1 MKANVNFLK
10 VSDLASITRK
20 LRESSMY
27 GTINTDDRGTYEKIA
42 EDQEGQ
48 VLVSVLPPV
57 ESIKGFLF
65 PAKERVAVYPSDN
78 EQGGLDDNSAAQV
91 IMGARACDL
100 CALTILD
107 KIFLEQ
113 DVADPFYKIRRDNTL
128 LITTDCG
135 EIHET
140 CFCHLVDGKPYPK
153 NGFDINFSPVTDG
166 YLVEVGTEKGQAALD
181 QFEAILRQASPEQ
194 IKQRD
199 NKRAEVLEQLKL
211 QNKEFKKKIDPAKI
225 SDNKAAEIWAYLS
238 ARCVECGACNF
249 ICPTCHCFF
258 LYDQPQHDSPDH
270 SERQKT
276 WDSCLLSN
284 YAKMAGVGGM
294 KPTPRPEV
302 RSRFENRVRHKFD
315 WMPSNLQLFGCVG
328 CGRCIEACLADLD
341 IRDVFKE
348 FGR

>member
-1 MKANVNFLK
+1 MKAIVNFLK
-10 VSDLASITRK
+10 ASDLKKLIPK
-20 LRESSMY
+20 LRENVLY
-27 GTINTDDRGTYEKIA
+27 GTINAEERGTYEKIT
-42 EDQEGQ
+42 EELQEQ
-48 VLVSVLPPV
+48 VELSVLPPV

-65 PAKERVAVYPSDN
+65 PAKERVAVYPSAD
-78 EQGGLDDNSAAQV
+78 ESGGLDDDAAAQV

-100 CALTILD
+100 CALTVMD

-113 DVADPFYKIRRDNTL
+113 EVADPFYKVRRDNTL
-128 LITTDCG
+128 IITTDCR

-140 CFCHLVDGKPYPK
+140 CFCHLVDGKPYPEK
-153 NGFDINFSPVTDG
+153 GFDINFSPATDG
-166 YLVEVGTEKGQAALD
+166 YLVEAGTEKGQAVLD
-181 QFEAILRQASPEQ
+181 QFENILQEANPEQ
-194 IKQRD
+194 IQQRD
-199 NKRAEVLEQLKL
+199 KNRQEVLERLKL
-211 QNKEFKKKIDPAKI
+211 QNKEFNKKVDPGKI
-225 SDNKAAEIWAYLS
+225 SDNNAAEIWAHLS

-249 ICPTCHCFF
+249 ICPTCHCFY
-258 LYDQPQHDSPDH
+258 LYDQPQHEKPDH

-284 YAKMAGVGGM
+284 YAKMAGVGGL

-315 WMPSNLQLFGCVG
+315 WMPANLQLWGCVG

>member
-1 MKANVNFLK
+1 MEKNIRENEVPQQDLYKGIIEKNYESDMWKEEAN
-10 VSDLASITRK
+10 T
-20 LRESSMY
+20 
-27 GTINTDDRGTYEKIA
+27 
-42 EDQEGQ
+42 
-48 VLVSVLPPV
+48 
-57 ESIKGFLF
+57 
-65 PAKERVAVYPSDN
+65 
-78 EQGGLDDNSAAQV
+78 
-91 IMGARACDL
+91 
-100 CALTILD
+100 
-107 KIFLEQ
+107 
-113 DVADPFYKIRRDNTL
+113 
-128 LITTDCG
+128 
-135 EIHET
+135 
-140 CFCHLVDGKPYPK
+140 
-153 NGFDINFSPVTDG
+153 
-166 YLVEVGTEKGQAALD
+166 
-181 QFEAILRQASPEQ
+181 
-194 IKQRD
+194 
-199 NKRAEVLEQLKL
+199 
-211 QNKEFKKKIDPAKI
+211 
-225 SDNKAAEIWAYLS
+225 
-238 ARCVECGACNF
+238 CVECGACNF